1 MKTNDYS
8 LNNLENYNKNL
19 DYKIHEIVNKYISLL
34 NEFLKFILEKITTK
48 PWKNSS
54 KTAFESSAKFII
66 IRGYETIT
74 NVFNIVLY
82 YTKNLDLTFYHCQKA
97 YYYYIEFIEQISNV
111 DHIFL
116 QLNSRDA
123 TTYVYKKT
131 LSELDED
138 IKKNLH
144 SSSTNTKHAIKIID
158 EHTKIFKNIFEFLLQ
173 FLDVN
178 NVSSTNTKI
187 IERFITTCEKI
198 FLYNSTYNTQNA
210 ANNLST
216 MYNKIDG
223 INNSFLENY
232 DNNISSFSETTFD
245 EYFEHLEHHL
255 IQKLK

>member
-1 MKTNDYS
+1 MKTSNIFNKTNDYS

-19 DYKIHEIVNKYISLL
+19 DYKTDEIVNKYISLL
-34 NEFLKFILEKITTK
+34 NEYLKFILEKITTK

-74 NVFNIVLY
+74 NVFNIILY

-111 DHIFL
+111 DHVFL

-131 LSELDED
+131 LSELDEN

-144 SSSTNTKHAIKIID
+144 SSSTNTKHAIEIID

-178 NVSSTNTKI
+178 NVSTNTKF

-198 FLYNSTYNTQNA
+198 FLYNSTNTTYTMY
-210 ANNLST
+210 T

-223 INNSFLENY
+223 INNTFLENY
-232 DNNISSFSETTFD
+232 DNNTTIFSETTFD
-245 EYFEHLEHHL
+245 EYFEHL